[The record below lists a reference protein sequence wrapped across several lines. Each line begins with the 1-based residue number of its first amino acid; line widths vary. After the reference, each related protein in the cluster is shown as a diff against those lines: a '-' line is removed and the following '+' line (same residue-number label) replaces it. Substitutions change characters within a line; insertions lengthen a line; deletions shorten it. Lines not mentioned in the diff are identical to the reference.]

1 MIDYEKLMRWPLP
14 PVSQAYTERD
24 SIVYA
29 LGLGVASRNPVEADR
44 LRFVYE
50 GAPGGLVALPSMAV
64 VLATGPFW
72 MQDPATGI
80 DWQRILH
87 GEQTL
92 EVHKPLPAA
101 ATVVGEHRIE
111 EIYDKGAD
119 KGALMR
125 LTRRLFDQASGD
137 LLATVGSSVFMR
149 GDGGFGGRSE
159 GAPTPHPLPTDRA
172 PDHVLDLATRPEQAV
187 LYRLSGDLNP
197 LHIDAVVAR
206 SAGFE
211 RPILH
216 GLCSYGI
223 AACAALE
230 LLCNNEPARLK
241 RLDLRFASPV
251 FPGET
256 IRTEVWREAPGR
268 AAFRARV
275 VERDQLILNNGFAE
289 FTPGEG
295 RATPVRTEPVDV
307 STDSFSRS

>member
-1 MIDYEKLMRWPLP
+1 MIDYDQLMRWPLP
-14 PVSQAYTERD
+14 PVMQAYTERD

-29 LGLGVASRNPVEADR
+29 LGLGVARSNPVDAAQ
-44 LRFVYE
+44 LKFVYE
-50 GAPGGLVALPSMAV
+50 GAPGGLAALPSMAV

-92 EVHKPLPAA
+92 VLHKPLPAA
-101 ATVVGEHRIE
+101 ATVVGEHRIDD
-111 EIYDKGAD
+111 IFDKGAG

-125 LTRRLFDQASGD
+125 LSRRLFDEAGGD

-149 GDGGFGGRSE
+149 GDGGFGGNSE
-159 GAPTPHPLPTDRA
+159 GAPKAHPLPADRA
-172 PDHVLDLATRPEQAV
+172 PDATLDLPTRPEQAL

-197 LHIDAVVAR
+197 LHVDPAVAQA
-206 SAGFE
+206 AGFD

-223 AACAALE
+223 AARAVLE
-230 LLCNNEPARLK
+230 LLCGNQPGRLK

-256 IRTEVWREAPGR
+256 IRTELWLEAPGR

-275 VERDQLILNNGFAE
+275 VERDQLILNNGLAE
-289 FTPGEG
+289 F
-295 RATPVRTEPVDV
+295 EPA
-307 STDSFSRS
+307 

>member
-1 MIDYEKLMRWPLP
+1 MIDPEKLMRWPLP
-14 PVSQAYTERD
+14 PVMQTYTERD

-29 LGLGVASRNPVEADR
+29 VGLGVGRSNPVDTAQ
-44 LRFVYE
+44 LGYVYE
-50 GAPGGLVALPSMAV
+50 GAPGGLTVLPSMAV

-92 EVHKPLPAA
+92 ALHRPLPPA
-101 ATVVGEHRIE
+101 ATVIGEHRIE
-111 EIYDKGAD
+111 AIYDKGAG
-119 KGALMR
+119 KGALMLLSR
-125 LTRRLFDQASGD
+125 QLFDRASGD

-149 GDGGFGGRSE
+149 GDGGFGGNSD
-159 GAPTPHPLPTDRA
+159 GAPKPHPLPSDRA
-172 PDHVLDLATRPEQAV
+172 PDATLDLDTRPEQAL

-197 LHIDAVVAR
+197 LHVDPAVAR
-206 SAGFE
+206 AAGFD

-223 AACAALE
+223 AGRAVLE
-230 LLCNNEPARLK
+230 LLCGNDPRRLK

-256 IRTEVWREAPGR
+256 IRTEIWIEGPGR

-275 VERDQLILNNGFAE
+275 VERDQLILNNGLAE
-289 FTPGEG
+289 F
-295 RATPVRTEPVDV
+295 EPPAE
-307 STDSFSRS
+307 SRSLSP

>member
-1 MIDYEKLMRWPLP
+1 MIDPDKLMRWPLP
-14 PVSQAYTERD
+14 PVTQTYTERD

-29 LGLGVASRNPVEADR
+29 LGLGVGRSNPVDPA
-44 LRFVYE
+44 LLKFVYE
-50 GAPGGLVALPSMAV
+50 GAQGGLAALPSMAV

-92 EVHKPLPAA
+92 RLHKPLPAA

-111 EIYDKGAD
+111 AIIDKGAD
-119 KGALMR
+119 KGALM
-125 LTRRLFDQASGD
+125 LLSRRLFDQASGD
-137 LLATVGSSVFMR
+137 LLATVGSTVFMR
-149 GDGGFGGRSE
+149 GDGGFGGSSD
-159 GAPTPHPLPTDRA
+159 GAPKPHPVPTDRA
-172 PDHVLDLATRPEQAV
+172 PDVTLDITTRPEQAL

-197 LHIDAVVAR
+197 LHVDPAVALA
-206 SAGFE
+206 AGFD

-223 AACAALE
+223 AGRAVLE
-230 LLCNNEPARLK
+230 LLCGNEPARLK

-256 IRTEVWREAPGR
+256 VRTEVWHQAPGQ

-275 VERDQLILNNGFAE
+275 VERDQIILNNGLAE
-289 FTPGEG
+289 FPSL
-295 RATPVRTEPVDV
+295 R
-307 STDSFSRS
+307 SFQ

>member
-1 MIDYEKLMRWPLP
+1 MIDPDRLMRWPLP
-14 PVSQAYTERD
+14 PVTQTYTERD

-29 LGLGVASRNPVEADR
+29 LGLGVATSDALDPAL
-44 LRFVYE
+44 LRFIYE
-50 GAPGGLVALPSMAV
+50 GAPGGLAALPSMAV

-92 EVHKPLPAA
+92 RLHKPLPAA
-101 ATVVGEHRIE
+101 GTVIGEHRIDA
-111 EIYDKGAD
+111 IYDKGAG
-119 KGALMR
+119 KGALM
-125 LTRRLFDQASGD
+125 LLSRRLFDAASGD

-149 GDGGFGGRSE
+149 GDGGFGGRSV
-159 GAPTPHPLPTDRA
+159 GAPQPHPLPAERA
-172 PDHVLDLATRPEQAV
+172 PDLLLDLPTRPDQAV

-197 LHIDAVVAR
+197 LHIDTAVAR
-206 SAGFE
+206 AAGFE

-223 AACAALE
+223 AARAVLA
-230 LLCNNEPARLK
+230 LLCGNEPARLK

-251 FPGET
+251 YPGET
-256 IRTEVWREAPGR
+256 IRTEVWFEAPGR

-275 VERDQLILNNGFAE
+275 VERDQLILNNGLAE
-289 FTPGEG
+289 F
-295 RATPVRTEPVDV
+295 EPAA
-307 STDSFSRS
+307 

>member
-1 MIDYEKLMRWPLP
+1 MIDYDKLMRWPLP
-14 PVSQAYTERD
+14 PVTQTYTERD

-29 LGLGVASRNPVEADR
+29 LGLGVADRNPVGPAR

-50 GAPGGLVALPSMAV
+50 GAEGGLAALPSMAV

-92 EVHKPLPAA
+92 ALHKPLPAA
-101 ATVVGEHRIE
+101 ATVVGEHRIDD
-111 EIYDKGAD
+111 IFDKGAG
-119 KGALMR
+119 KGALM
-125 LTRRLFDQASGD
+125 LLSRRLFDQSSGD

-159 GAPTPHPLPTDRA
+159 GAPKPHPLPSDRA
-172 PDHVLDLATRPEQAV
+172 PDVTLDLPTRPEQAL

-197 LHIDAVVAR
+197 LHVDPAVAQA
-206 SAGFE
+206 AGFD

-223 AACAALE
+223 AARAVLE
-230 LLCNNEPARLK
+230 LLCGNQPARLK
-241 RLDLRFASPV
+241 RLDLRFASPI

-256 IRTEVWREAPGR
+256 IRTDIWLEGPGR
-268 AAFRARV
+268 AAFRARA
-275 VERDQLILNNGFAE
+275 VERDQLILNNGLAE
-289 FTPGEG
+289 FTP
-295 RATPVRTEPVDV
+295 AA
-307 STDSFSRS
+307 